1 MKTKSSGFPALR
13 LKALLIITCTI
24 FGFACFINCDA
35 QSVVG
40 KWRRTDTNRF
50 TIDTTTGK
58 QIPGSDEVKRQFDE
72 HMASVGY
79 KEILEFKPDHTY
91 VSTISTNDNPN
102 GTPHGNTWSLS
113 GTVLDMN
120 IPLVKNQKTS
130 ITIKSIN
137 AHTMVWDIIYMGSPN
152 QLTEVTYTKI

>member
-1 MKTKSSGFPALR
+1 
-13 LKALLIITCTI
+13 
-24 FGFACFINCDA
+24 
-35 QSVVG
+35 
-40 KWRRTDTNRF
+40 
-50 TIDTTTGK
+50 
-58 QIPGSDEVKRQFDE
+58 
-72 HMASVGY
+72 MASVGY
-79 KEILEFKPDHTY
+79 KEILEFKTDHTY
-91 VSTISTNDNPN
+91 IITVSTNNNPN

-137 AHTMVWDIIYMGSPN
+137 AHTMIWDISYMGSPN